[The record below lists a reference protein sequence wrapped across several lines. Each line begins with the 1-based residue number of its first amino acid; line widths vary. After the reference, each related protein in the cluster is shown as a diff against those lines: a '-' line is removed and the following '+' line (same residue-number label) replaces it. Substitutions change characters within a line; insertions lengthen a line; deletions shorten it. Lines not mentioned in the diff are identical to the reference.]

1 MTQRE
6 AAEHCGVSLRTVQNW
21 TAGATPV
28 PVLAEQA
35 LIILEAKRDAAAFEQ
50 DQQTLEQSCRS
61 LAFIAEQQRAR
72 IARLEAELADE
83 KAALNETLQEIANGS
98 PQ

>member
-1 MTQRE
+1 
-6 AAEHCGVSLRTVQNW
+6 LRTVQNW

-28 PVLAEQA
+28 PVLAEQS
-35 LIILEAKRDAAAFEQ
+35 LILLEAEQ
-50 DQQTLEQSCRS
+50 DQQTPEQSRRS

-72 IARLEAELADE
+72 IARLEAELAAE
-83 KAALNETLQEIANGS
+83 KAALEETLKDIQHGT

>member
-6 AAEHCGVSLRTVQNW
+6 AAAHCGVSLRTVQNW

-35 LIILEAKRDAAAFEQ
+35 LILLEAERDAAAFEQ
-50 DQQTLEQSCRS
+50 EQQTPEQSRRS

-72 IARLEAELADE
+72 IARLEAELAAE
-83 KAALNETLQEIANGS
+83 KAALKETLEEIKHGAS
-98 PQ
+98 Q